1 MFALT
6 LVLGL
11 VAGSACGQGVP
22 VKICPAG
29 KTQTKTY
36 MHQFVESPDG
46 TQYAF
51 RYFPGDDQ
59 PKGRTG
65 AAGPCEVWTCTS
77 DLARHRKAFTSPK
90 GEGGHGSDVIVWV
103 SNDLIYYAGIAYQ
116 PSTRRILW
124 QFTGSG
130 GELPLA
136 RGRPVGK
143 TKLYVAVR
151 RHAKRKGFYWLNPSA
166 PRKPDLHLVNDMK
179 NLAPYYKGS
188 WEHAE
193 ATYIYRNP
201 GDTKLFVVVYDR
213 SRRRE
218 YAFVL
223 NADGAVHSYLGHN
236 RRGYCANGHVL
247 PDEEHPDPGTGY
259 VGDDGRIHYFVG
271 SWNAWVV
278 ENLQYRALRP
288 LCLTY
293 LLTGDERYAQKAAFI
308 LDALAQIYPECDAG
322 SWDYPSN
329 PPSGRFCRPWYQVA
343 RVLIHYVDFYD
354 EIFNS
359 PALDEPSLVE
369 GMTRRANIEEN
380 LLRNGAWYCYEQSLK
395 GGLHN
400 GEADYVRGA
409 LAVGC
414 VLGIDDYVDWAL
426 DGPYGIRSII
436 ANNADRDGRY
446 FETSIGYA
454 LHARDL
460 YLTFT
465 EPMRNYRSDAW
476 PQGID
481 LYADPKFLTFYF
493 LPAALFDCAGHS
505 PRYGDSGP
513 DVSLARPTDPV
524 FSSTDYEF
532 AEVCYAR
539 TSGELRTPFADA
551 LTYLAGNRGEELRS
565 SARDRQWMLYHA
577 GEFPE
582 RSDPAATRA
591 RITST
596 DFFGQKGIAILR
608 AGDGDESQA
617 ALLRYGPSLNH
628 GHYDD
633 LNLNYYALGHELTYD
648 LGYGLGSTHTQVGW
662 SKQTTSHNLVVV
674 DETRQM
680 AGAGGRMN
688 V

>member
-1 MFALT
+1 MHRAPAFIVLMLIPALAGAQMIRTGGLENFALEAQVEASSAASPADGKYGPPRAIDENHGTRWATAADVQPPQWLELTFAETITIDTIIIEQSDLDT
-6 LVLGL
+6 LYANAERIELTFSDGATVEAELEDRCDGQIVRFDEHETNSL
-11 VAGSACGQGVP
+11 RIALLSAFEL
-22 VKICPAG
+22 
-29 KTQTKTY
+29 KTY
-36 MHQFVESPDG
+36 FGIDEIAVFHDPDQVVKTVMPPRQRWENPDLTAHGREVHPCVNKLPEDVER
-46 TQYAF
+46 ARENIV
-51 RYFPGDDQ
+51 RYPFLADYVASMQESADEWVERSDEWLLEMLPE
-59 PKGRTG
+59 PG
-65 AAGPCEVWTCTS
+65 AA
-77 DLARHRKAFTSPK
+77 F
-90 GEGGHGSDVIVWV
+90 
-103 SNDLIYYAGIAYQ
+103 AYG
-116 PSTRRILW
+116 
-124 QFTGSG
+124 FTGCPICG
-130 GELPLA
+130 AKWGTWRGA
-136 RGRPVGK
+136 RC
-143 TKLYVAVR
+143 
-151 RHAKRKGFYWLNPSA
+151 
-166 PRKPDLHLVNDMK
+166 
-179 NLAPYYKGS
+179 S
-188 WEHAE
+188 WD
-193 ATYIYRNP
+193 NP
-201 GDTKLFVVVYDR
+201 GHVT
-213 SRRRE
+213 
-218 YAFVL
+218 
-223 NADGAVHSYLGHN
+223 
-236 RRGYCANGHVL
+236 CANGHVL

-481 LYADPKFLTFYF
+481 LYADPKFLTSTSCRRRCSIAPDTR
-493 LPAALFDCAGHS
+493 PA
-505 PRYGDSGP
+505 
-513 DVSLARPTDPV
+513 T
-524 FSSTDYEF
+524 
-532 AEVCYAR
+532 
-539 TSGELRTPFADA
+539 
-551 LTYLAGNRGEELRS
+551 
-565 SARDRQWMLYHA
+565 
-577 GEFPE
+577 
-582 RSDPAATRA
+582 ATRA
-591 RITST
+591 RTCLSPAPPIRSSP
-596 DFFGQKGIAILR
+596 R
-608 AGDGDESQA
+608 
-617 ALLRYGPSLNH
+617 R
-628 GHYDD
+628 
-633 LNLNYYALGHELTYD
+633 
-648 LGYGLGSTHTQVGW
+648 
-662 SKQTTSHNLVVV
+662 TTSSPRSATPAPPANCARHSP
-674 DETRQM
+674 TR
-680 AGAGGRMN
+680 
-688 V
+688 